1 MAVYIVVSC
10 LAILLHS
17 IFSNLVSYN
26 VVILQFVLNAP
37 FSVLQFC
44 SAL

>member
-1 MAVYIVVSC
+1 MQSRYVDDC
-10 LAILLHS
+10 LYYRFLPRYTLHS

-37 FSVLQFC
+37 FFVF
-44 SAL
+44 